1 MDFASDNVAGVSP
14 KILEAIAAAMHGT
27 APAYGSDPWTARAL
41 AQIDE
46 IFECRTASFLVT
58 TGTAANALALAALSP
73 PWGAIFCHRRAHV
86 MEDECGAPEMFT
98 AGAKLIGIEGA
109 AGKIGPAALQAA
121 LAAFPRGLVKQVQP
135 AVLSLSQ
142 ATECGTVYSGAEIE
156 DLSAIAHAAGVAVH
170 MDGARFANALVAQNS
185 TPAQMT
191 WKAGVDALSF
201 GATKNG
207 ALACEAVIF
216 FNPEQAANFPFRRK
230 RSGHTLSKGR
240 FLGAQMAA
248 YLVADHWLE
257 LARSANAHA
266 AKLAGGLKSVPG
278 VRLAWPAE
286 ANEVFALL
294 PPGHRSGVESGW
306 RQLLFLVH
314 RRRRPGTRAA
324 GSWFGLRAARDVF
337 CDGSERHHSL
347 SRHRKKR
354 ISLILALICAD
365 RHRRGIAGTAC

>member
-1 MDFASDNVAGVSP
+1 MDFASDNVAGVSQ
-14 KILEAIAAAMHGT
+14 KILEAIAATMHGT

-41 AQIDE
+41 AQIDT

-73 PWGAIFCHRRAHV
+73 PWGAIFCHAGAHV

-109 AGKIGPAALQAA
+109 AGKIGPAALQDA
-121 LAAFPRGLVKQVQP
+121 LGAFPRGLVKQVQP

-142 ATECGTVYSGAEIE
+142 ATECGTVYSGAEIKE
-156 DLSAIAHAAGVAVH
+156 LSRIAHAAGVAVH

-185 TPAQMT
+185 TPAEMT
-191 WKAGVDALSF
+191 WQAGVDVLSF

-216 FNPEQAANFPFRRK
+216 FDPERAANFPFQRK

-248 YLVADHWLE
+248 YLAADHWLD

-266 AKLAGGLKSVPG
+266 AKLAGGLQSVPG

-294 PPGHRSGVESGW
+294 PPRID
-306 RQLLFLVH
+306 LALK
-314 RRRRPGTRAA
+314 AA
-324 GSWFGLRAARDVF
+324 GANYYPWSIADGDRQRVQPAADSVIVRLVTSFATDSEEISRFLAVADKAAR
-337 CDGSERHHSL
+337 G
-347 SRHRKKR
+347 
-354 ISLILALICAD
+354 
-365 RHRRGIAGTAC
+365 